1 MPRTSTRSST
11 RLPRGQPGIQN
22 FARATKPGLAAS
34 KLVKD
39 RKTDLKSL
47 DLQAAPATAPAPAS
61 TARPAL
67 PVSPSKKR
75 KLNEIENVEC
85 IVPDQG
91 REQDSGVEGEEFLTP
106 SKPFKFSALSV
117 STPKLRSGHYAASSI
132 SSPSPSPS
140 KRQARTAPVTITE
153 DDENIPSTPSKHAT
167 ATARA
172 KTTPKNSCRES
183 FVLATPRPACVEELV
198 KLYSSFLK
206 ALTIHV
212 AHSGLSSPADLREF
226 LPSVTRIWKKRKVV
240 VKDLQRLLWISA
252 KGSEPATGEM
262 FRLANHGLGRVCLER
277 VTGRGGGID
286 EAELQARF
294 EESVE
299 LLWEKALD
307 GAEGDEDRVDFVAT
321 LGVVSIQE
329 SLAPFTAFRKG
340 QQRLQDLKGGVIRM
354 KMEGLRAESVGDETT
369 NAASPSKIRGAT
381 TNRRQGLLERIK
393 SKELLQAK
401 LPPPPSKDTLL
412 IRAAAGRVEEVAGV
426 LAHLRP
432 VGYVGSGPTA
442 RMTVQRTPFC
452 LDTIVRHV
460 QDSTRNPVSSSEVES
475 CLDILSREDVAGH
488 WVSIVIINQLKSVVL
503 KSSGDVQVKDIGP
516 KVAQLKIG
524 WDSN

>member
-11 RLPRGQPGIQN
+11 RLPRGQPGIQS
-22 FARATKPGLAAS
+22 FARATKPGLSAAKS
-34 KLVKD
+34 VQDGKK
-39 RKTDLKSL
+39 DLKIL
-47 DLQAAPATAPAPAS
+47 DIQAAPATSPS
-61 TARPAL
+61 TTRTSI

-85 IVPDQG
+85 IVRGQG
-91 REQDSGVEGEEFLTP
+91 REQDSRIEGEEFLTP

-117 STPKLRSGHYAASSI
+117 STPTLRSGHYATSSI

-140 KRQARTAPVTITE
+140 KRQARTAPSTITE
-153 DDENIPSTPSKHAT
+153 DDEYVPSTPSKRTTPA
-167 ATARA
+167 ARA
-172 KTTPKNSCRES
+172 KTTPKNSRRES

-198 KLYSSFLK
+198 KLHSSFLK

-226 LPSVTRIWKKRKVV
+226 LPSITRIWKKRKVV

-252 KGSEPATGEM
+252 KGSESTTGEM
-262 FRLANHGLGRVCLER
+262 FQLANHGLGRVCLER
-277 VTGRGGGID
+277 VTGRGGID

-294 EESVE
+294 EESIDF
-299 LLWEKALD
+299 LWEKALD
-307 GAEGDEDRVDFVAT
+307 GAEGDEDRVDFLAT

-354 KMEGLRAESVGDETT
+354 KMEGLRAESTGEESANPV
-369 NAASPSKIRGAT
+369 SPSKIRGAT

-452 LDTIVRHV
+452 LEMIVRNV
-460 QDSTRNPVSSSEVES
+460 QDSTRNPIPSSEVES

-488 WVSIVIINQLKSVVL
+488 WVSIVVINQLKSVVL
-503 KSSGDVQVKDIGP
+503 KSSGDVQLKDIGT
-516 KVAQLKIG
+516 KVSQLKIG
-524 WDSN
+524 WESN